1 MMRNRYVLA
10 NRRHNRIA
18 NRGGINDLGLEEGKM
33 KKALDAIIVLTTL
46 GTVATCI
53 SLLAMRSLP
62 AAMVLTWSPVIIGGT
77 YAIGKAKG
85 RRQ

>member
-1 MMRNRYVLA
+1 MRRNRYVLA

-18 NRGGINDLGLEEGKM
+18 NRGDINDLGEEEGKL
-33 KKALDAIIVLTTL
+33 KKALDAIIVLATL

-62 AAMVLTWSPVIIGGT
+62 AAMVLTWAPVIIGGT

>member
-1 MMRNRYVLA
+1 
-10 NRRHNRIA
+10 
-18 NRGGINDLGLEEGKM
+18 M

-46 GTVATCI
+46 GAVATCI

>member
-1 MMRNRYVLA
+1 MRRNHYVLA

-33 KKALDAIIVLTTL
+33 KKAFDSILVLGTL
-46 GTVATCI
+46 GVCATAI
-53 SLLAMRSLP
+53 SLLAIRSLP
-62 AAMVLTWSPVIIGGT
+62 AAMVLTWGSVALGGT

-85 RRQ
+85 RNQ

>member
-1 MMRNRYVLA
+1 MRRNRYVLA

-18 NRGGINDLGLEEGKM
+18 NRGGINDLGLEEWKM
-33 KKALDAIIVLTTL
+33 KKAFDSILVLGTL
-46 GTVATCI
+46 GVCATAI
-53 SLLAMRSLP
+53 SLLAIRSLP
-62 AAMVLTWSPVIIGGT
+62 AAMVLTWAPVALGGT